1 MSRMPDSD
9 ATRLSAAAVGPA
21 SSEVLKMGTPAINA
35 LRRSVSVALT
45 SVFKPFFAQLP
56 EALRRRAS
64 VTVLVAEQRNCTALA
79 RAVASDPSRWL
90 DEVLVRVDISLT
102 GSAESAKLATSR
114 ATANDVMVLTPPQ
127 LRAETQFAALIGEF
141 DTQLDL
147 IRRSVRFPIHAG
159 ALAPAS
165 LCRAL
170 RDTAVALN
178 YGSAHLRVLFD
189 QFDTLVLPQL
199 PSLYE
204 KLLGSLTDIASRAAE
219 AEAMLAHEQARS
231 EAIRRQPP
239 AESPAPKPAPPA
251 AGSAVTREAPAPA
264 AVPAPAPP
272 ADGSPAA
279 TPSRRK
285 TDTIDD
291 KTASMLASVRER
303 VPVSNDTYND
313 GSLAGDLLALQGDT
327 PLPSGTEVPVD
338 KRKAPLQR
346 IALAGQFLNEA
357 IEDPFVPE
365 ELGPQHESV
374 RFPLVKSALTDATL
388 FTAVTHP
395 LRSLVNELMLKS
407 ATSRITGTAEARHMA
422 AVLQQV
428 LVQFDLAPDFV
439 REAMLN
445 AEPISDK
452 QINSFFSSQKQH
464 AEKRRETVINEAKR
478 LVVREL
484 ELRTFGRAVPQ
495 PVIRFF
501 NTFWGPLLV
510 KGLLQ
515 YGADHDHWRNGLDLM
530 ERLLDLIE
538 TPPDDPQ
545 AAWRELISKM
555 STALAGAKLDA
566 TRIKSALSLLEAARK
581 APRPRQTL

>member
-1 MSRMPDSD
+1 MSTMPDSGAARGAVATAAD
-9 ATRLSAAAVGPA
+9 AEDAA
-21 SSEVLKMGTPAINA
+21 PAINA
-35 LRRSVSVALT
+35 LRRSVNLALT
-45 SVFKPFFAQLP
+45 AVFKPFFEQLP

-64 VTVLVAEQRNCTALA
+64 VTALVAEQRNCTALA
-79 RAVASDPSRWL
+79 RAVASDPGRWL
-90 DEVLVRVDISLT
+90 DELLVRVDISLT
-102 GSAESAKLATSR
+102 GSAESAKLASSR
-114 ATANDVMVLTPPQ
+114 AVANDVMVLTPPQ

-165 LCRAL
+165 LCRML

-189 QFDTLVLPQL
+189 QFDPMVLPQL
-199 PSLYE
+199 PRLYE
-204 KLLGSLTDIASRAAE
+204 RLLTSLTDIASRAAE
-219 AEAMLAHEQARS
+219 AEAMLAHETARA
-231 EAIRRQPP
+231 EVIRRQPAP
-239 AESPAPKPAPPA
+239 AAAPAPASPAPAAPKPAAPTATPA
-251 AGSAVTREAPAPA
+251 QARVQAPA
-264 AVPAPAPP
+264 APLPM
-272 ADGSPAA
+272 PAA
-279 TPSRRK
+279 APTSARK
-285 TDTIDD
+285 TDTIDS
-291 KTASMLASVRER
+291 KTTSMLESVRAKT
-303 VPVSNDTYND
+303 PASGDSYND
-313 GSLAGDLLALQGDT
+313 GVLANDLLALQT
-327 PLPSGTEVPVD
+327 QAPLPSGTEVPVER
-338 KRKAPLQR
+338 RKAPLQR

-374 RFPLVKSALTDATL
+374 RFPLVKSALTDSTL

-452 QINSFFSSQKQH
+452 QINSFFSSQKQQ
-464 AEKRRETVINEAKR
+464 AEKRREAVINEAKR

-484 ELRTFGRAVPQ
+484 ELRTFGRAIPQ
-495 PVIRFF
+495 AALKFL
-501 NTFWGPLLV
+501 NTYWGPLLV
-510 KGLLQ
+510 KNLLQ
-515 YGADHDHWRNGLDLM
+515 HGADHEHWRNGLDLM
-530 ERLLDLIE
+530 ERMLD
-538 TPPDDPQ
+538 Q
-545 AAWRELISKM
+545 
-555 STALAGAKLDA
+555 
-566 TRIKSALSLLEAARK
+566 LEAAPDEVPENAWPEMTRQMSSALAAAKLGPDRLKEALALLLAAHK
-581 APRPRQTL
+581 APKQRPGL